1 MSFDSAT
8 VTQEP
13 VGELPVHQGLTQREA
28 DERMRQIGPNDPSPR
43 RRGALLLELLL
54 LFLNPLV
61 IILLVAIVISIAVGL
76 VTDAAII
83 FVIAMLSV
91 AINFIQTY
99 RSERSVRKLR
109 EHVSLTASV
118 FRDGKW
124 QEVRRENVVPGD
136 LVRLSA
142 GDLVPA
148 DGFLVESRDLYI
160 QQAALTG
167 ESMPVEKET
176 VAGHATGEPS
186 PESSNWV
193 FLGTSVVSGTA
204 LVRVTAT
211 GSRTSFGFIDA
222 KLRERTGETEFERGL
237 RQFGMLIMRAIL
249 FLVLF
254 ILVVRVALHKDAF
267 ESFVFAVALAVG
279 LTPEFLPMITSVT
292 LGRGAVRM
300 ARKHVI
306 VKHLPAIQNF
316 GSIDILCSDK
326 TGTLTTGVMTLY
338 SAVDAFGLDSERPL
352 LLARLNSKFE
362 TGIRSPLD
370 TAILED
376 APGES
381 HEYVKC
387 DEVPF
392 DFNRR
397 RLSVVVER
405 CDAPQSARLMITKG
419 APEGVIALCDSYES
433 GGQAPVLDAA
443 GRERARKVYEELCEK
458 GFRVLAVA
466 SRHVDR
472 RNGFCAADERSLVL
486 AGFLAFEDPASPDAT
501 HALAQMK
508 RDGINVK
515 ILTGDNELVAR
526 HVCTQVGLAAPTIVL
541 GPELDGMTEPALG
554 HVAEQTTVFA
564 RVTPMQKLR
573 ILRALRQRGHVV
585 GYIGDGINDEPS
597 LHAADVGIS
606 VATAVDVARDAA
618 DIILLRPGLS
628 ILHRGIIEGRK
639 ASGNVLKYL
648 LMDTSS
654 NFGNMFSM
662 AGASLFL
669 PFLPMLSTQ
678 ILLNNFLYDS
688 AQIAIPTDN
697 VDEAYLRGPQ
707 RWDMRLIRNFMIF
720 VGPISSLYD
729 FLTFYVLLHF
739 FHASEVLFHTG
750 WFVESLATQTLVLF
764 VIRTAGNPLKSRP
777 SRWLTL
783 NTLVVVAVGLALPW
797 SPLAGLL
804 GFTPLPLPFL
814 FFLGLSTIT
823 YLVLVEA
830 AKRKFFAVSRRQE
843 KSPAGCAA

>member
-1 MSFDSAT
+1 
-8 VTQEP
+8 
-13 VGELPVHQGLTQREA
+13 
-28 DERMRQIGPNDPSPR
+28 
-43 RRGALLLELLL
+43 
-54 LFLNPLV
+54 
-61 IILLVAIVISIAVGL
+61 
-76 VTDAAII
+76 
-83 FVIAMLSV
+83 
-91 AINFIQTY
+91 
-99 RSERSVRKLR
+99 
-109 EHVSLTASV
+109 
-118 FRDGKW
+118 
-124 QEVRRENVVPGD
+124 
-136 LVRLSA
+136 
-142 GDLVPA
+142 
-148 DGFLVESRDLYI
+148 
-160 QQAALTG
+160 
-167 ESMPVEKET
+167 
-176 VAGHATGEPS
+176 
-186 PESSNWV
+186 
-193 FLGTSVVSGTA
+193 
-204 LVRVTAT
+204 
-211 GSRTSFGFIDA
+211 
-222 KLRERTGETEFERGL
+222 
-237 RQFGMLIMRAIL
+237 
-249 FLVLF
+249 
-254 ILVVRVALHKDAF
+254 
-267 ESFVFAVALAVG
+267 
-279 LTPEFLPMITSVT
+279 
-292 LGRGAVRM
+292 
-300 ARKHVI
+300 
-306 VKHLPAIQNF
+306 
-316 GSIDILCSDK
+316 
-326 TGTLTTGVMTLY
+326 MTLY